1 MNKIYRLKFSKRLN
15 ALVAVSELTRGC
27 DHSTE
32 KGSEKPARM
41 KVRHLALKPLS
52 AMLLSLGVTSIPQ
65 SVLASG
71 LQEMSVVHG
80 TATMQ
85 VDGNKTTIR
94 NSVNAIINWKQF
106 NIGQNEMVQFL
117 QESNNSAVFNRV
129 TSDQISQLKGILD
142 SNGQVFL
149 INPNGITIGKDAI
162 INTNGFTASTLD
174 ISNENIKA
182 RNFTLEQTKDKA
194 LAEIVNHG
202 LITVG
207 KDGSVNLIGG
217 KVKNEGVISVNG
229 GSISLLAGQKITISD
244 IINPTITYSIAAPK
258 NEAVNLGEI
267 FAKGGNI
274 NVRAATIRNKGKLSA
289 DSVSKD
295 KSGNII
301 LSAKEGEAEIS
312 GVISAQ
318 NQQAKGGKLMITGD
332 KVTLKTGAVI
342 DLSGKEGGETYLGG
356 DERGEGKNGIQLA
369 KKTTLEK
376 GSTINVSG
384 KEKGGRAIVW
394 GDIALINGNINA
406 QGSDIA
412 ETGGFVETS
421 GHYLSIDDNVIVKTK
436 EWLLDPENVSIE
448 APSDTRSD
456 TEIDSEFPTG
466 LGTESSP
473 RKNNATKTILTNA
486 TISNFLKNAK
496 VMNIT
501 ATQKLTVNSSID
513 LQGGNL
519 TLHTQRGGIEINAD
533 ITSSGDNDNSKLNIH
548 SGSWVDIHKNITL
561 GEGYLNITAGD
572 SVAFEGDTKH
582 KGRPVSEAVI
592 EAQGLITSGKGKG
605 FRFNNVTLN
614 GTGAGLRF
622 TNQKKSGDSWWING
636 IENKFDGN
644 LNISGNVNVSIDAS
658 GGRWN
663 TRLGK
668 NTYWNVSI
676 LNVSPHSNFSLSI
689 DTSGRSAG
697 QARQANGKGLN
708 GMIFNND
715 NTFNVKKGSTVNFK
729 IKTSI
734 LTPHKDSNYASFNG
748 NISVRGGGS
757 VNFNL
762 DASSNNYA
770 TSGVIIKSQNF
781 NVSEGSTLNLQAAGS
796 TETAFSIKNN
806 LTLNATGGNILLRQI
821 EGTDSRVNNGVVA
834 EKNITFKGGN
844 ITFGSQKATTKI
856 KGNVTI
862 EQNTNATLRGAYYGG
877 SKKTLDITGDVTN
890 NGNLITEGSIINING
905 NLTVSKGANLQ
916 AVTNYTFNVASSFN
930 NNGISNISIARGG
943 AKFKDINNT
952 SSLNI
957 TTNSDATYGTAIEGN
972 ITNSKGDLNITN
984 NGRDTEIQI
993 GGNISQKEGNL
1004 TISSDKVNITK
1015 QITIKAGVDEDSS
1028 SSSTKSNANLT
1039 IKTKTLELTNDL
1051 NISGFNKAEITAKN
1065 DSNLTI
1071 GKASSGDAKKVTFD
1085 KVKDSKISANG
1096 HKVTLNSE
1104 VETSNGNSDATG
1116 NSNGNN
1122 AGLTISAKDVAV
1134 NNNITSHKTVNIS
1147 ASEGGIT
1154 TKADTTINAATGSV
1168 EVTAKT
1174 GDIKGEIE
1182 SASGNVNITASGN
1195 TLNVSNITGQN
1206 VTVTANSGAVTTTK
1220 GSTINATTGNA
1231 NITTQTGSINGKVE
1245 SSSGSVTLI
1254 ATGQTL
1260 AVGNISGSTV
1270 TVTANNAKLTTTEG
1284 STINATTGAATIST
1298 KEGDL
1303 KGEIEA
1309 KQGSVKVTA
1318 KEGNLTVLNVT
1329 AKNDVTVKAEKGTL
1343 TTTSGGTI
1351 KSEESG
1357 VNLTAK
1363 SGNINGDINA
1373 TSGAV
1378 TVTANTDTLSV
1389 ANITSKT
1396 ATLTANSG
1404 ALTTL
1409 AGSTIKGT
1417 ESVTTSSQ
1425 SGSIGGEISGSTVKV
1440 TASGSL
1446 TTQSGSKIEAK
1457 AGEANVT
1464 SATGTIGGT
1473 VSGGTV
1479 NITANTGGLT
1489 IGSSAKVDA
1498 TNGAATLT
1506 ASSGKLT
1513 TEASSSITSA
1523 KGQVDLSARDGNIE
1537 GSINA
1542 ANVTLNTTGTLTTVK
1557 GSSINANSGT
1567 LVINAEDAK
1576 LDGTASGDRTVVNAT
1591 NASGSG
1597 SVTAKTSSSV
1607 NITGDLSTVN
1617 GLNIIS
1623 KNGKNTVVLK
1633 GAEIDVKYIQPGVA
1647 SANEVIEAK
1656 RVLEKVKDLSDEERE
1671 TLAKLGVSAVRFVE
1685 PNNTITVNTQNEF
1698 TTRPSSQ
1705 VTISE
1710 GKACFS
1716 SGNGAAVC
1724 TNITD
1729 GGQQ

>member
-762 DASSNNYA
+762 DASSNDYA

>member
-1 MNKIYRLKFSKRLN
+1 I
-15 ALVAVSELTRGC
+15 
-27 DHSTE
+27 D
-32 KGSEKPARM
+32 
-41 KVRHLALKPLS
+41 
-52 AMLLSLGVTSIPQ
+52 
-65 SVLASG
+65 
-71 LQEMSVVHG
+71 
-80 TATMQ
+80 
-85 VDGNKTTIR
+85 
-94 NSVNAIINWKQF
+94 
-106 NIGQNEMVQFL
+106 QNEMVQFL

-244 IINPTITYSIAAPK
+244 IINPTITYSIAAPE
-258 NEAVNLGEI
+258 NEAVNLGDI

-274 NVRAATIRNKGKLSA
+274 NVRAANIRNKGKLSA

-295 KSGNII
+295 KSGNIV
-301 LSAKEGEAEIS
+301 LSAKEGEAEIG

-762 DASSNNYA
+762 DASSNDYA

-984 NGRDTEIQI
+984 NGRGTEIQI

-1015 QITIKAGVDEDSS
+1015 QITIKAGVDEDSSGS

-1298 KEGDL
+1298 KE
-1303 KGEIEA
+1303 
-1309 KQGSVKVTA
+1309 
-1318 KEGNLTVLNVT
+1318 
-1329 AKNDVTVKAEKGTL
+1329 
-1343 TTTSGGTI
+1343 
-1351 KSEESG
+1351 
-1357 VNLTAK
+1357 
-1363 SGNINGDINA
+1363 
-1373 TSGAV
+1373 
-1378 TVTANTDTLSV
+1378 
-1389 ANITSKT
+1389 
-1396 ATLTANSG
+1396 
-1404 ALTTL
+1404 
-1409 AGSTIKGT
+1409 
-1417 ESVTTSSQ
+1417 
-1425 SGSIGGEISGSTVKV
+1425 
-1440 TASGSL
+1440 
-1446 TTQSGSKIEAK
+1446 
-1457 AGEANVT
+1457 
-1464 SATGTIGGT
+1464 
-1473 VSGGTV
+1473 
-1479 NITANTGGLT
+1479 
-1489 IGSSAKVDA
+1489 
-1498 TNGAATLT
+1498 
-1506 ASSGKLT
+1506 
-1513 TEASSSITSA
+1513 
-1523 KGQVDLSARDGNIE
+1523 
-1537 GSINA
+1537 
-1542 ANVTLNTTGTLTTVK
+1542 
-1557 GSSINANSGT
+1557 
-1567 LVINAEDAK
+1567 
-1576 LDGTASGDRTVVNAT
+1576 
-1591 NASGSG
+1591 
-1597 SVTAKTSSSV
+1597 
-1607 NITGDLSTVN
+1607 
-1617 GLNIIS
+1617 
-1623 KNGKNTVVLK
+1623 
-1633 GAEIDVKYIQPGVA
+1633 
-1647 SANEVIEAK
+1647 
-1656 RVLEKVKDLSDEERE
+1656 
-1671 TLAKLGVSAVRFVE
+1671 
-1685 PNNTITVNTQNEF
+1685 
-1698 TTRPSSQ
+1698 
-1705 VTISE
+1705 
-1710 GKACFS
+1710 
-1716 SGNGAAVC
+1716 
-1724 TNITD
+1724 
-1729 GGQQ
+1729 